1 MQTQTIQKQ
10 FNEERLALGLETK
23 PIENRDDLIQFA
35 LDAATPGPLSTRSWA
50 TLQELRATTADAF
63 VLGDDGSGA
72 VEAAKE
78 LSDEDEVTLL
88 QELEHDNVAKQNS
101 SVSVK
106 SP

>member
-1 MQTQTIQKQ
+1 MQTQTVQKQ

-23 PIENRDDLIQFA
+23 PIKNRDDLIQFA

-50 TLQELRATTADAF
+50 TLQGLRAVGADAF
-63 VLGDDGSGA
+63 VLGDDGSEAIEA
-72 VEAAKE
+72 VKE
-78 LSDEDEVTLL
+78 LSDEDEVALL
-88 QELEHDNVAKQNS
+88 QELEHDDVADHNS